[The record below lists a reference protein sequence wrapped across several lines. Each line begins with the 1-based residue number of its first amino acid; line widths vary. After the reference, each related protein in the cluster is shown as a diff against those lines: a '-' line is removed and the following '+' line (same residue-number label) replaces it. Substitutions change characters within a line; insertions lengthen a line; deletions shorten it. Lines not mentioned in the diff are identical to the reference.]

1 MVRYGAPLPRL
12 PLHAQADKVPG
23 FKKGVNR
30 ATTQVMM
37 KTGHVERTNDRDFET
52 ELRRYRTMETAA
64 NKLQKEAKGYLDSL
78 RGWCIAG
85 KQQRQL
91 S

>member
-1 MVRYGAPLPRL
+1 
-12 PLHAQADKVPG
+12 
-23 FKKGVNR
+23 
-30 ATTQVMM
+30 M

-64 NKLQKEAKGYLDSL
+64 TKLQKEAKGYLDSL
-78 RGWCIAG
+78 RGGWAG
-85 KQQRQL
+85 RQQRRQL

>member
-1 MVRYGAPLPRL
+1 MVRYGSLPQGLLRHQQGNL
-12 PLHAQADKVPG
+12 GTG

-78 RGWCIAG
+78 RGSWI
-85 KQQRQL
+85 
-91 S
+91 